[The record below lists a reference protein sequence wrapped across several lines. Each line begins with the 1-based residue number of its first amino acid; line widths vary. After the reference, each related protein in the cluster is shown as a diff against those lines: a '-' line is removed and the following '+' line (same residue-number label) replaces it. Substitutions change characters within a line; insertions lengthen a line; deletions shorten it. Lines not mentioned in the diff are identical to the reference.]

1 MMNMEYSDD
10 QLMMQETSRKFFERE
25 VSPQLVKELQ
35 EPEHSGHSSSLWEK
49 MANIGWLGVHI
60 PEKYNGAGG
69 TLVDLGILFE
79 EAGRV
84 LVPTTLYSTIYA
96 SLLID
101 ALGTHEQ
108 KKTYLSRIAAGKMIS
123 GVAYAEKEALHNPD
137 CFKTVAR
144 KVKDKWILTGEK
156 MFVQNAHLAD
166 ELIVI
171 ARSENDDGKE
181 GLTAFLVPN
190 QAEGVS
196 MKEQKTFGK
205 DRQSVV
211 KFTDVELDITHV
223 LGNRTEEAE
232 EGLAVAMN
240 QATAL
245 QCLEMVGGARK
256 VIDMTVKYVS
266 ERHQF
271 GVPIGSFQAVQH
283 HLANMA
289 TAVDGSR
296 LLAYQAVSL
305 LSEGLAAEDEVAMA
319 KAYAGEAYKSVTVM
333 AHQLWGGMGYVTE
346 SDLYLWS
353 NRAKATELSFG
364 TRDLHLKKLA
374 NNL

>member
-1 MMNMEYSDD
+1 MEYSDD
-10 QLMMQETSRKFFERE
+10 QLLMQQTSRKFFERE
-25 VSPQLVKELQ
+25 VTPQLVKDLQ
-35 EPEHSGHSSSLWEK
+35 ELDHSGHSSSLWEK
-49 MANIGWLGVHI
+49 MAHVGWLGVHI
-60 PEKYNGAGG
+60 PEKYNGAEG

-84 LVPTTLYSTIYA
+84 LVPTTFYSTIYA

-101 ALGTHEQ
+101 ALGTDEQ
-108 KKTYLSRIAAGKMIS
+108 KRTFLSRIAAGKMIS

-144 KVKDKWILTGEK
+144 KVKDKWILSGEK
-156 MFVQNAHLAD
+156 IFVQNAHLAD
-166 ELIVI
+166 EIIVI
-171 ARSENDDGKE
+171 ARTENDDGRE
-181 GLTAFLVPN
+181 GLTAFLVSS
-190 QAEGVS
+190 QTEGVS
-196 MKEQKTFGK
+196 IKEQRTFGK

-211 KFTDVELDITHV
+211 KFTDVELDISHV
-223 LGNRTEEAE
+223 LGNTTEEAKD
-232 EGLAVAMN
+232 GLALAMK

-256 VIDMTVKYVS
+256 VIELTVKYMS

-289 TAVDGSR
+289 TSVDGAR

-305 LSEGLAAEDEVAMA
+305 LAEGLPAEDEVAMT
-319 KAYAGEAYKSVTVM
+319 KAYASEAYKSVTVM

-346 SDLYLWS
+346 SNLYLWS
-353 NRAKATELSFG
+353 NRAKSTELSFG
-364 TRDLHLKKLA
+364 TRDLHLKQLA
-374 NNL
+374 NSL